1 MARFAWYQTF
11 LWDEMT
17 ILTMILAVALGSF
30 TGNFALI
37 WVLGLINQHV
47 ENKKLKDIQNL
58 QQQFIAAR
66 DQAIRDAQIRENARM
81 VNYAKLE
88 GYPGENS

>member
-1 MARFAWYQTF
+1 MTF
-11 LWDEMT
+11 LT
-17 ILTMILAVALGSF
+17 IALATALGSF
-30 TGNFALI
+30 VGNCALI
-37 WVLGLINQHV
+37 WTMGLVAQRV
-47 ENKKLKDIQNL
+47 ENKKLKDLQNL

-88 GYPGENS
+88 GYPGGDS

>member
-1 MARFAWYQTF
+1 
-11 LWDEMT
+11 MT
-17 ILTMILAVALGSF
+17 ILTMALAVALGSF

-37 WVLGLINQHV
+37 WVFGLITQHV

-58 QQQFIAAR
+58 QHQFIAAR
-66 DQAIRDAQIRENARM
+66 DQAIREAQIRENARM

-88 GYPGENS
+88 GYPDKDS